1 MYMEKYRNQMNNE
14 KKKKKTA
21 QLNCVSQLLKE
32 PVCGEKR
39 REKEN
44 SGAV

>member
-1 MYMEKYRNQMNNE
+1 MNNE
-14 KKKKKTA
+14 KKKKKKHTA
-21 QLNCVSQLLKE
+21 AQYNYVSQLLKE

-39 REKEN
+39 REKKK